1 MTIRTFLSASSAFLA
16 SALFLHAAPAAE
28 FPKGSPRFH
37 TSYTKLLA
45 EQKATGKPAIII
57 FSAVWCAPCQGMKKS
72 VYPHASVAPYH
83 DQFVWAYLDGD
94 DPQNKLAMEKYAVQ
108 GIPHIEFLDRTG
120 KSLAKQTG
128 PLKAKEFTK
137 KLQEV
142 LNADRK

>member
-1 MTIRTFLSASSAFLA
+1 MTTRTFLSASCAFLA
-16 SALFLHAAPAAE
+16 SALLPNAAPTTE
-28 FPKGSPRFH
+28 FPKGSPHFH
-37 TSYTKLLA
+37 TSYSKLLA

-57 FSAVWCAPCQGMKKS
+57 FSAAWCAPCQSMKKS
-72 VYPHASVAPYH
+72 VYPHSTVVPFH

-94 DPQNKLAMEKYAVQ
+94 DPKNKPAMEKYAVQ
-108 GIPHIEFLDRTG
+108 GIPHIEFLNRTG

-142 LNADRK
+142 LNAEHK